1 MQVEE
6 LPEEGRVAGLVADL
20 ARAEVVVVLGAEVVS
35 VEVAAGLAAVARRGD
50 GK

>member
-6 LPEEGRVAGLVADL
+6 LPEEGGVTGLVADL
-20 ARAEVVVVLGAEVVS
+20 AWAEVVVALGAEVVS
-35 VEVAAGLAAVARRGD
+35 VEVAAGLAAVAHRGD

>member
-6 LPEEGRVAGLVADL
+6 LPEEGRVAGLADL